1 MPVKLVIFDLDDT
14 LIKTSAITKEC
25 YATAREYLKEKGAKE
40 TTLLHLDEKFNSP
53 VSYHKSIKK
62 LEEEFYRDG
71 LKKDDVYKS
80 IDIFNAG
87 QASGKLEMVNGAKE
101 VLDGIQSLRKS
112 GKIRT
117 VLLTSSQNKDVQDFK
132 VKSFSLGKYFDDI
145 CIDNYHEGKTKG
157 AALEK
162 YQIDN
167 KLQPEEVIV
176 IGDKISDEIKYAN
189 LLGMKTVRILEGRHS
204 VAIPKKGEEH
214 PQIEIEKITD
224 FLKILEERLG

>member
-25 YATAREYLKEKGAKE
+25 YFTAREYLREKGTKE
-40 TTLLHLDEKFNSP
+40 STLSHLDGKFNSP
-53 VSYHKSIKK
+53 TSYHKSVKK
-62 LEEEFYRDG
+62 LEDELCRDG
-71 LKKDDVYKS
+71 LNKDDIYKS

-87 QASGKLEMVNGAKE
+87 QTSGKLEMVDGATE
-101 VLDGIQSLRKS
+101 VLEGIQTLRS
-112 GKIRT
+112 QGKIKT

-132 VKSFSLGKYFDDI
+132 IKSFSLGKYFDEI

-176 IGDKISDEIKYAN
+176 IGDKISDEIKHAN

-204 VAIPKKGEEH
+204 VAVPKNGEEH

>member
-1 MPVKLVIFDLDDT
+1 MAVKLVIFDLDDT

-25 YATAREYLKEKGAKE
+25 YATARDYLKEKGAKE
-40 TTLLHLDEKFNSP
+40 STLLHLDEKFNSP
-53 VSYHKSIKK
+53 VSYHKSVKK
-62 LEEEFYRDG
+62 LEEELYRDG
-71 LKKDDVYKS
+71 LKKDDVYRS

-87 QASGKLEMVNGAKE
+87 QVSGKLEMVDGAKE
-101 VLDGIQSLRKS
+101 VLEGLKDLRKS
-112 GKIRT
+112 GKIKT
-117 VLLTSSQNKDVQDFK
+117 VLVTSSKDAKVQNYKIKQ
-132 VKSFSLGKYFDDI
+132 FSLSKYFDDI
-145 CIDNYHEGKTKG
+145 CIDNYQECGKG
-157 AALEK
+157 VALEK

-214 PQIEIEKITD
+214 PQIEIEKIAD
-224 FLKILEERLG
+224 FLKILKERLG